1 MEDFKFYET
10 ISTVFVYQIKK
21 KKKRIN
27 MIATTLQYKPQRNW
41 KVSPQA
47 MKIKKVQY
55 RLLYLGLCYL
65 VICILNVKFACFKFL
80 AQVKLIL

>member
-10 ISTVFVYQIKK
+10 VSTVFIYQIKK
-21 KKKRIN
+21 KKGIN
-27 MIATTLQYKPQRNW
+27 MTATTLQCKPQRNW
-41 KVSPQA
+41 KVSHQA

-80 AQVKLIL
+80 AEAKLIL